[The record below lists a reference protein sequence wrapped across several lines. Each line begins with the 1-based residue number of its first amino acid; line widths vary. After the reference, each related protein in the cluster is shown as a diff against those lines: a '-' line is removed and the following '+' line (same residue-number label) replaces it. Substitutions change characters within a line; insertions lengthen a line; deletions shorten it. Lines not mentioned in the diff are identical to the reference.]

1 MADTNVKI
9 VLSAQDTT
17 GPAFSSVSSK
27 MKGLNTDVSGL
38 AKTMMGGVIAG
49 GVALTAFLYS
59 SVKAAGEAQVAL
71 ANVDATLKAMGSSAV
86 ANRSAILDAAQ
97 ATQSLGYDAEDS
109 AKSIT
114 RFYQATGDLNDAL
127 NLNNIAMDLAAAKNI
142 DLSTAASLVNQV
154 LSGNGRVLKQYQI
167 DIKDTA
173 TPLEALGQLHEQV
186 MGQALAKSQT
196 FEGQM
201 KVISLAFEDFK
212 KTIGLVL
219 IDALMPFINQ
229 FTAWLN
235 NPVTQKNFK
244 KWTADF
250 QSWAEVIIP
259 VVIGVF
265 QLWWNVLKGIY
276 DTIIK
281 IGDEISKLI
290 TKASNLTNTV
300 GSAWANA
307 GSNIKW
313 AITGKASGGPVS
325 PSQSYMVGEQGPEMF
340 RPKSAGDI
348 IPAYALAR
356 GGSTTIV
363 NITGNMLLDD
373 SAAEKIGD
381 LIIDRLK
388 LSARLT

>member
-1 MADTNVKI
+1 LADTNVKI

-38 AKTMMGGVIAG
+38 AKTMLGGVIAG
-49 GVALTAFLYS
+49 GAMLTAFLYS

-86 ANRSAILDAAQ
+86 ANREAILDAAQ
-97 ATQSLGYDAEDS
+97 ATQKLGYDSEDS

-235 NPVTQKNFK
+235 NPETQKNFK

-276 DTIIK
+276 DTIIQ

-290 TKASNLTNTV
+290 SKASNLANTV

-348 IPAYALAR
+348 IPAYALA
-356 GGSTTIV
+356 GGGTTTIV

-373 SAAEKIGD
+373 LAAEKIGD

-388 LSARLT
+388 LSSRLS